1 MEAADMSDKGIAEV
15 LATLVRFEN
24 TGATLQQ
31 QLLYIMEELR
41 GEERADRVHVAIVG
55 CHSPERTL
63 TIRALTML
71 RDELKVEW
79 QRQQSAERAS
89 VL

>member
-1 MEAADMSDKGIAEV
+1 MSEEGIV
-15 LATLVRFEN
+15 GVMATLALFES

-71 RDELKVEW
+71 RDELKAEW
-79 QRQQSAERAS
+79 QRQQLVERVSA
-89 VL
+89 